1 MQKSQNFSLR
11 QILLKHLVGEKHLIY
26 FCINF
31 YIMANG
37 ELKNEALL
45 VAALKIDSHEA
56 FVKIFR
62 QYYSNLVHFTARFFP
77 DKSSC
82 EDIVQE
88 AFIKVW
94 TNRKKLE
101 SNTSIRSYLISLVQ
115 NLALNEL
122 RHRKVKMSYQD
133 MNHETI
139 LSLSPDEHL
148 FYSELSDAYET
159 ALAKLEPEV
168 RNTLMLSRQERLKY
182 SEIAQRLNISVR
194 TVESRISKALKFLQ
208 QNLQIYKGLIYIILS
223 ADNLF

>member
-1 MQKSQNFSLR
+1 
-11 QILLKHLVGEKHLIY
+11 
-26 FCINF
+26 
-31 YIMANG
+31 MANEG
-37 ELKNEALL
+37 FKNDALL
-45 VAALKIDSHEA
+45 VAALKYDSHEA

-62 QYYSNLVHFTARFFP
+62 QYYANLVRFTARFIH

-88 AFIKVW
+88 AFIRVW

-101 SNTSIRSYLISLVQ
+101 TDTSIRSYLISLVQ

-122 RHRKVKMSYQD
+122 RHQKVKKSYQD

-148 FYSELSDAYET
+148 LYSELSDAYET
-159 ALAKLEPEV
+159 ALSKLDSDV
-168 RNTLMLSRQERLKY
+168 RETLMLSRQEKLKY

-194 TVESRISKALKFLQ
+194 TVEARISKAIKFLH
-208 QNLQIYKGLIYIILS
+208 QNLQIYKSLIFIILS
-223 ADNLF
+223 ARNLL

>member
-1 MQKSQNFSLR
+1 
-11 QILLKHLVGEKHLIY
+11 
-26 FCINF
+26 
-31 YIMANG
+31 MAN
-37 ELKNEALL
+37 EEFKNDALL
-45 VAALKIDSHEA
+45 VAALKFDSHEA

-62 QYYSNLVHFTARFFP
+62 RYYADLVHFTARFFP

-101 SNTSIRSYLISLVQ
+101 TDTTIRSYLISLVQ

-133 MNHETI
+133 MNHEII
-139 LSLSPDEHL
+139 LSLSPDEHM
-148 FYSELSDAYET
+148 FFSELSDAYET

-168 RNTLMLSRQERLKY
+168 RETLILSRYEKLKY
-182 SEIAQRLNISVR
+182 PEIAQRLNISVR
-194 TVESRISKALKFLQ
+194 TVEARISKALKFLQ
-208 QNLQIYKGLIYIILS
+208 HNLLIYKSLVLIILS
-223 ADNLF
+223 ARNLI